1 MNGTFK
7 AIVASKQTTVGAVLL
22 AVITLLQAI
31 RLLVDGDPATNP
43 DWNEVVSFLTLAW
56 VALMARD
63 AVVSDQES
71 GVRPERESK

>member
-7 AIVASKQTTVGAVLL
+7 AIVASKQTTAGAVLL

-31 RLLVDGDPATNP
+31 RFLVDGDPATNP

-63 AVVSDQES
+63 AVVSDQKS
-71 GVRPERESK
+71 GVRPEKESK